1 MRALRR
7 ELDLHLFIRRTL
19 HPFEQA
25 DYSRLVDLM
34 NAATK
39 RSLSRYSRDEAGRV
53 LWHLA
58 LSQPRLLL
66 LGLRGL
72 ISGGGALRS
81 NLRF

>member
-1 MRALRR
+1 
-7 ELDLHLFIRRTL
+7 
-19 HPFEQA
+19 
-25 DYSRLVDLM
+25 VDLM

-72 ISGGGALRS
+72 FSGGSALRS